1 MAAYPRDYQSC
12 YVMLR
17 GLIPEVADKFMGCG
31 DLAKGFVCVRC
42 DECSYLIGLRF
53 FNVAVA
59 RLTNS
64 LRSSG
69 FVRFM

>member
-1 MAAYPRDYQSC
+1 
-12 YVMLR
+12 MLR

-31 DLAKGFVCVRC
+31 DLAKGFVCARC

-64 LRSSG
+64 LRSGG